1 MAKTEERI
9 CIIGGGPAGI
19 SAAMYLEKKGY
30 QNYVIYEKLNRVGG
44 KCFSPRIKI
53 KHNGV
58 EEERSFEMGA
68 IMGIVNYHC
77 VLEMEEFGG
86 YHHCGPDYTINEPKL
101 IAEYRK
107 SNGEIMI
114 HLTKKR

>member
-1 MAKTEERI
+1 MSKTEERI

-58 EEERSFEMGA
+58 EEEKSFEVGA
-68 IMGIVNYHC
+68 LMSAINYHC

-86 YHHCGPDYTINEPKL
+86 YHHCGPDFKENEPKL
-101 IAEYRK
+101 SWIPQA
-107 SNGEIMI
+107 
-114 HLTKKR
+114 